1 MKGGAIPFVDDDS
14 DDAGLMYDDIGGI
27 APAPLEKAPIKTT
40 EPTNSALP
48 DLTPSPQKKKKSGK
62 DVLGVTTKK
71 VRPKFT
77 ENDLAKDNGLEW
89 LPKHAPKRAKFQG
102 RDVTDARRLVD
113 TYRAWAKQLFPSVP
127 LDELLQRTD
136 KFGHK
141 MFVRGLVENL
151 RDLQRREVRLA
162 KRRARGEIVDEVE
175 EEKNPIEDKK
185 AAALALK
192 AKKQAEREAQREM
205 EELMRQREDIIDEEG
220 EALMDLM
227 DAEEGHGP
235 MPVARPPP
243 VPEDDLDAAM
253 AAFDEAAAAAPSE
266 PAPAEP
272 MATEPAAA
280 APAAAE
286 PSPAPAAAMDA
297 DETPAV
303 PPTQDVAPTQI
314 VPPTRDRGVRADAA
328 RPAVPGLRPARR
340 VGARVQLAAVPGR
353 IPGRGGGRVPVPPL
367 SSPLNLRRVREP
379 RRPVLDQD
387 GPQALLHVHRRGLP
401 ARTSAPRRAPG
412 RRPRD
417 S

>member
-1 MKGGAIPFVDDDS
+1 LSARSSNQQRLKRGPARADDAHRSSTMKGGAIPFVDDDS

-27 APAPLEKAPIKTT
+27 APAPLEKEPSSAP
-40 EPTNSALP
+40 EPANNALP
-48 DLTPSPQKKKKSGK
+48 DLTPEPTKKKKSGK

-102 RDVTDARRLVD
+102 RDVLDARRLVD
-113 TYRAWAKQLFPSVP
+113 TYWAWAKQLFPSVP

-162 KRRARGEIVDEVE
+162 KRRARGEVVDEVE

-280 APAAAE
+280 APSE
-286 PSPAPAAAMDA
+286 PAAAPVA
-297 DETPAV
+297 A

-314 VPPTRDRGVRADAA
+314 VPPTQDMECA
-328 RPAVPGLRPARR
+328 PT
-340 VGARVQLAAVPGR
+340 Q
-353 IPGRGGGRVPVPPL
+353 PVPPSQACDL
-367 SSPLNLRRVREP
+367 PDESALEFNSQPS
-379 RRPVLDQD
+379 QD
-387 GPQALLHVHRRGLP
+387 VSQDEEEAEFQF
-401 ARTSAPRRAPG
+401 
-412 RRPRD
+412 
-417 S
+417 

>member
-14 DDAGLMYDDIGGI
+14 DDAGLMYDDIGGV
-27 APAPLEKAPIKTT
+27 APAPFEKAPMKPQ
-40 EPTNSALP
+40 EPTNNALP

-71 VRPKFT
+71 IRPKFT

-102 RDVTDARRLVD
+102 GDVTDARRLVD

-162 KRRARGEIVDEVE
+162 KRRARGEVVDEVE

-205 EELMRQREDIIDEEG
+205 EELMRQREDVIDEEG

-235 MPVARPPP
+235 PPPRRRPPP
-243 VPEDDLDAAM
+243 PADDDLDAAM

-280 APAAAE
+280 APSE
-286 PSPAPAAAMDA
+286 PAAAL
-297 DETPAV
+297 
-303 PPTQDVAPTQI
+303 PTQDVAPTQI
-314 VPPTRDRGVRADAA
+314 VPPTQDVAMDECA
-328 RPAVPGLRPARR
+328 PT
-340 VGARVQLAAVPGR
+340 Q
-353 IPGRGGGRVPVPPL
+353 IVPPSQACDL
-367 SSPLNLRRVREP
+367 PDESALEFNSQPS
-379 RRPVLDQD
+379 QD
-387 GPQALLHVHRRGLP
+387 VSQDEEEAEFQF
-401 ARTSAPRRAPG
+401 
-412 RRPRD
+412 
-417 S
+417 

>member
-14 DDAGLMYDDIGGI
+14 DDAGLMYDDIGGV
-27 APAPLEKAPIKTT
+27 APAPFEKAPSAAP
-40 EPTNSALP
+40 EPTTSALP

-102 RDVTDARRLVD
+102 RDVLDARRLVD

-162 KRRARGEIVDEVE
+162 KRRARGEVVDEDVV

-185 AAALALK
+185 AKALALK

-205 EELMRQREDIIDEEG
+205 EELMRQRDDVIDEEG

-235 MPVARPPP
+235 PVVRPPP
-243 VPEDDLDAAM
+243 VPEDDLDAVM
-253 AAFDEAAAAAPSE
+253 AAFDEAAAAAPS
-266 PAPAEP
+266 
-272 MATEPAAA
+272 
-280 APAAAE
+280 APAAA
-286 PSPAPAAAMDA
+286 
-297 DETPAV
+297 
-303 PPTQDVAPTQI
+303 PPTQDVAPTQL
-314 VPPTRDRGVRADAA
+314 VPPTQDMECA
-328 RPAVPGLRPARR
+328 PT
-340 VGARVQLAAVPGR
+340 Q
-353 IPGRGGGRVPVPPL
+353 PVPPSQACDL
-367 SSPLNLRRVREP
+367 VEESALEFNSQPSQ
-379 RRPVLDQD
+379 LDD
-387 GPQALLHVHRRGLP
+387 EEAEFLF
-401 ARTSAPRRAPG
+401 
-412 RRPRD
+412 
-417 S
+417 

>member
-14 DDAGLMYDDIGGI
+14 DDAGLMYDDIGGV
-27 APAPLEKAPIKTT
+27 APAPFEKAPMKPQ
-40 EPTNSALP
+40 EPTNNALP

-71 VRPKFT
+71 IRPKFT

-102 RDVTDARRLVD
+102 RDITDARRLVD

-162 KRRARGEIVDEVE
+162 KRRARGEVIEEDVVE
-175 EEKNPIEDKK
+175 APAPIEDKK
-185 AAALALK
+185 AKALALK
-192 AKKQAEREAQREM
+192 EKKQAEREAQREM
-205 EELMRQREDIIDEEG
+205 EELMRQREDVIDEEG

-235 MPVARPPP
+235 PPPRRRPPP
-243 VPEDDLDAAM
+243 PADDDLDAAM
-253 AAFDEAAAAAPSE
+253 AAFDEAAAG
-266 PAPAEP
+266 APAAE
-272 MATEPAAA
+272 
-280 APAAAE
+280 PAAAE
-286 PSPAPAAAMDA
+286 PSPAPAAAMTDA
-297 DETPAV
+297 DAV

-314 VPPTRDRGVRADAA
+314 VPPTQDVAMDECA
-328 RPAVPGLRPARR
+328 PT
-340 VGARVQLAAVPGR
+340 Q
-353 IPGRGGGRVPVPPL
+353 IVPPSQACDL
-367 SSPLNLRRVREP
+367 PDESALEFNSQPS
-379 RRPVLDQD
+379 QD
-387 GPQALLHVHRRGLP
+387 VSQDEEAEFQF
-401 ARTSAPRRAPG
+401 
-412 RRPRD
+412 
-417 S
+417 

>member
-27 APAPLEKAPIKTT
+27 TPAPFEKAPSSAP
-40 EPTNSALP
+40 EPTNNALP
-48 DLTPSPQKKKKSGK
+48 DLTPSPQKRKKSGK

-71 VRPKFT
+71 IRPKFT

-102 RDVTDARRLVD
+102 RDITDARRLVD

-162 KRRARGEIVDEVE
+162 KRRARGEVIEEDVVE
-175 EEKNPIEDKK
+175 APAPIEDKK
-185 AAALALK
+185 AKALALK

-205 EELMRQREDIIDEEG
+205 EELMRAREDVIDEEG

-227 DAEEGHGP
+227 DAEEGRGS
-235 MPVARPPP
+235 MPAARPPP
-243 VPEDDLDAAM
+243 SVEDDLDAAM

-280 APAAAE
+280 APSE
-286 PSPAPAAAMDA
+286 PAAA
-297 DETPAV
+297 
-303 PPTQDVAPTQI
+303 PPTQEVAPTQI
-314 VPPTRDRGVRADAA
+314 VPPTQDVAMDECA
-328 RPAVPGLRPARR
+328 PT
-340 VGARVQLAAVPGR
+340 QL
-353 IPGRGGGRVPVPPL
+353 VPPSQACDL
-367 SSPLNLRRVREP
+367 PDESALQFNSQPS
-379 RRPVLDQD
+379 QD
-387 GPQALLHVHRRGLP
+387 VSQDDEEAEFQF
-401 ARTSAPRRAPG
+401 
-412 RRPRD
+412 
-417 S
+417 

>member
-14 DDAGLMYDDIGGI
+14 DDAGLMYDDIGGV
-27 APAPLEKAPIKTT
+27 APAPFEKAPMKPQ
-40 EPTNSALP
+40 EPTNNALP

-71 VRPKFT
+71 IRPKFT

-102 RDVTDARRLVD
+102 RDITDARRLVD

-162 KRRARGEIVDEVE
+162 KRRARGEVVDEDVVE
-175 EEKNPIEDKK
+175 EKAAPIEDKK
-185 AAALALK
+185 AKALALK

-205 EELMRQREDIIDEEG
+205 EELMRAREDVIDEEG

-235 MPVARPPP
+235 PPP
-243 VPEDDLDAAM
+243 RRPVPAPAPVEDDLDAAM
-253 AAFDEAAAAAPSE
+253 AAFDEAAAG
-266 PAPAEP
+266 APAAE
-272 MATEPAAA
+272 
-280 APAAAE
+280 PAAAE
-286 PSPAPAAAMDA
+286 PSSAPAAAMDA
-297 DETPAV
+297 DAV
-303 PPTQDVAPTQI
+303 PPTQEVAPTQI
-314 VPPTRDRGVRADAA
+314 VPPTQDVAMDECA
-328 RPAVPGLRPARR
+328 PT
-340 VGARVQLAAVPGR
+340 Q
-353 IPGRGGGRVPVPPL
+353 IVPP
-367 SSPLNLRRVREP
+367 S
-379 RRPVLDQD
+379 
-387 GPQALLHVHRRGLP
+387 QACDLP
-401 ARTSAPRRAPG
+401 DESALEFNSQPSQMTA
-412 RRPRD
+412 D
-417 S
+417 DEEAEFQF

>member
-14 DDAGLMYDDIGGI
+14 DDAGLMYDDIGGV
-27 APAPLEKAPIKTT
+27 APAPFEKEPSSAP
-40 EPTNSALP
+40 EPANNALP
-48 DLTPSPQKKKKSGK
+48 DLTPEPTKKKKSGK

-71 VRPKFT
+71 IRPKFT

-102 RDVTDARRLVD
+102 RDITDARRLVD

-162 KRRARGEIVDEVE
+162 KRRARGEVIEEDVVE
-175 EEKNPIEDKK
+175 ETKPIEDKK
-185 AAALALK
+185 AKALALK

-205 EELMRQREDIIDEEG
+205 EELMRQREDVIDEEG

-235 MPVARPPP
+235 PPP
-243 VPEDDLDAAM
+243 RRPAPAPAPVEDDLDAAM

-266 PAPAEP
+266 PAPAAP
-272 MATEPAAA
+272 MATEP
-280 APAAAE
+280 
-286 PSPAPAAAMDA
+286 SSAPAAAMTDA
-297 DETPAV
+297 DEQAPAA
-303 PPTQDVAPTQI
+303 TQDVAPTQI
-314 VPPTRDRGVRADAA
+314 VPPTQDVAMDECA
-328 RPAVPGLRPARR
+328 PT
-340 VGARVQLAAVPGR
+340 Q
-353 IPGRGGGRVPVPPL
+353 PVPPSQACDL
-367 SSPLNLRRVREP
+367 VEESALEFNSQPS
-379 RRPVLDQD
+379 QD
-387 GPQALLHVHRRGLP
+387 VSQDEEAEFQF
-401 ARTSAPRRAPG
+401 
-412 RRPRD
+412 
-417 S
+417 

>member
-27 APAPLEKAPIKTT
+27 APAPFEKEPMKPQ

-71 VRPKFT
+71 IRPKFT

-102 RDVTDARRLVD
+102 RDITDARRLVD

-162 KRRARGEIVDEVE
+162 KRRARGEVIEEDVVE
-175 EEKNPIEDKK
+175 APAPIEDKK
-185 AAALALK
+185 AKALALK

-205 EELMRQREDIIDEEG
+205 EELMRAREDVIDEEG

-235 MPVARPPP
+235 PPP
-243 VPEDDLDAAM
+243 RRPVPAPAPVEDDLDAAM
-253 AAFDEAAAAAPSE
+253 AAFDEAAAAAP
-266 PAPAEP
+266 AAEP
-272 MATEPAAA
+272 P
-280 APAAAE
+280 AAE
-286 PSPAPAAAMDA
+286 PSLAPAAAMDA
-297 DETPAV
+297 DAV

-314 VPPTRDRGVRADAA
+314 VPPTQDVAMDECA
-328 RPAVPGLRPARR
+328 PT
-340 VGARVQLAAVPGR
+340 Q
-353 IPGRGGGRVPVPPL
+353 IVPP
-367 SSPLNLRRVREP
+367 S
-379 RRPVLDQD
+379 
-387 GPQALLHVHRRGLP
+387 QACDLP
-401 ARTSAPRRAPG
+401 DESALEFNSQPSQLTA
-412 RRPRD
+412 D
-417 S
+417 EEEAEFQF

>member
-27 APAPLEKAPIKTT
+27 APAPFEKAPSSAP
-40 EPTNSALP
+40 EPTNNALP

-71 VRPKFT
+71 IRPKFT

-102 RDVTDARRLVD
+102 RDITDARRLVD

-162 KRRARGEIVDEVE
+162 KRRARGEVIEEDVVE
-175 EEKNPIEDKK
+175 APAPIEDKK
-185 AAALALK
+185 AKALALK

-205 EELMRQREDIIDEEG
+205 EELMRAREDVIDEEG

-227 DAEEGHGP
+227 DAEEGRGS
-235 MPVARPPP
+235 MPAARPPP
-243 VPEDDLDAAM
+243 SVEDDLDAAM

-280 APAAAE
+280 APSE
-286 PSPAPAAAMDA
+286 PAAA
-297 DETPAV
+297 
-303 PPTQDVAPTQI
+303 PPTQEVAPTQI
-314 VPPTRDRGVRADAA
+314 VPPTQDVAMDECA
-328 RPAVPGLRPARR
+328 PT
-340 VGARVQLAAVPGR
+340 Q
-353 IPGRGGGRVPVPPL
+353 IVPP
-367 SSPLNLRRVREP
+367 S
-379 RRPVLDQD
+379 
-387 GPQALLHVHRRGLP
+387 QACDLP
-401 ARTSAPRRAPG
+401 DESALEFNSQPSQLTA
-412 RRPRD
+412 D
-417 S
+417 DEEAEFQF

>member
-1 MKGGAIPFVDDDS
+1 M
-14 DDAGLMYDDIGGI
+14 
-27 APAPLEKAPIKTT
+27 
-40 EPTNSALP
+40 
-48 DLTPSPQKKKKSGK
+48 SP
-62 DVLGVTTKK
+62 TKK

-205 EELMRQREDIIDEEG
+205 EELMRQRDDVIDEEG
-220 EALMDLM
+220 EAMMDLM

-235 MPVARPPP
+235 MPVVRPPP

-280 APAAAE
+280 AR
-286 PSPAPAAAMDA
+286 
-297 DETPAV
+297 
-303 PPTQDVAPTQI
+303 PPRSLGA
-314 VPPTRDRGVRADAA
+314 RRRHGRGRGAADAGRRSHSNRA
-328 RPAVPGLRPARR
+328 ADAQDTWSARR
-340 VGARVQLAAVPGR
+340 R
-353 IPGRGGGRVPVPPL
+353 
-367 SSPLNLRRVREP
+367 SPC
-379 RRPVLDQD
+379 RRP
-387 GPQALLHVHRRGLP
+387 GPATCPTSRRSSSTASRP
-401 ARTSAPRRAPG
+401 RTSQDEEEAEFQF
-412 RRPRD
+412 
-417 S
+417 

>member
-48 DLTPSPQKKKKSGK
+48 DLTPSPTKKKKSGK

-71 VRPKFT
+71 IRPKFT

-102 RDVTDARRLVD
+102 RDITDARRLVD

-162 KRRARGEIVDEVE
+162 KRRARGEVVDEVE

-205 EELMRQREDIIDEEG
+205 EELMRQREDVIDEEG

-227 DAEEGHGP
+227 DAEESG
-235 MPVARPPP
+235 MPVVRPPP

-280 APAAAE
+280 APSE
-286 PSPAPAAAMDA
+286 PAAAPPTQEVA
-297 DETPAV
+297 PTQLV
-303 PPTQDVAPTQI
+303 PPTQDMECAPTQL
-314 VPPTRDRGVRADAA
+314 VPPSQACDLVEESALQFNSQ
-328 RPAVPGLRPARR
+328 P
-340 VGARVQLAAVPGR
+340 
-353 IPGRGGGRVPVPPL
+353 
-367 SSPLNLRRVREP
+367 S
-379 RRPVLDQD
+379 QD
-387 GPQALLHVHRRGLP
+387 VSQDEEEAEFQF
-401 ARTSAPRRAPG
+401 
-412 RRPRD
+412 
-417 S
+417 

>member
-48 DLTPSPQKKKKSGK
+48 DLTPSPSKKKKSGK

-185 AAALALK
+185 AAALAL
-192 AKKQAEREAQREM
+192 ESEEAGRT
-205 EELMRQREDIIDEEG
+205 RSAARDGGAHVAARGRHRRRG

-280 APAAAE
+280 APAAE
-286 PSPAPAAAMDA
+286 PAPAACHGRGSAADA
-297 DETPAV
+297 GRARRRSSSRRRRTS
-303 PPTQDVAPTQI
+303 
-314 VPPTRDRGVRADAA
+314 GVRADAA
-328 RPAVPGLRPARR
+328 SCRRPAPATCPTSRR
-340 VGARVQLAAVPGR
+340 
-353 IPGRGGGRVPVPPL
+353 
-367 SSPLNLRRVREP
+367 SSSTASRR
-379 RRPVLDQD
+379 
-387 GPQALLHVHRRGLP
+387 
-401 ARTSAPRRAPG
+401 RT
-412 RRPRD
+412 
-417 S
+417 